1 MNLGKRHGRA
11 GYRVRSGIFLVL
23 YFCLILIVLDGVSF
37 AILASLSDEKGKG
50 EIERSVLL
58 EKFPAQ
64 FLLSSQEIRA
74 EFSNFLPIDYA
85 GQHLT
90 FIFDPVIGYRSPDSL
105 EWYGS
110 ISSDN
115 QDFVILCLGGS
126 TTEGDNWPKYLN
138 EYAQL
143 AGVSDQIVVINA
155 GVGGY
160 TTFTEKLFFSEWIW
174 PELKKAGVRP
184 DLVISLDGVNDV
196 WYRIL
201 SYQFAQKS
209 KAPIWFSR
217 YHGYHQKLSSDITDL
232 TTLSS
237 ALNQA
242 LVSSINSLK
251 NSLVVVLPYTMKIVE
266 TLSKSFIS
274 NFTMPENDSNL
285 SKKHSSLS
293 ELPESVE
300 HEIIDAFESSLM
312 DLHGLAEVRGVE
324 SISYL
329 QPVLTDNYYPHLI
342 PESMSYPGI
351 NWFGQ
356 QLTDSLGFWSDLY
369 DSGPIE
375 TDRMFA
381 MSEKLYLDLGE
392 RFPGHYES
400 LINIFYDDPAAGS
413 LYTKDGVHYSDRG
426 KRKIAQAIVTDLI
439 GKKILTSGSISQMA
453 E

>member
-11 GYRVRSGIFLVL
+11 GYRVRSAIFLVV

-64 FLLSSQEIRA
+64 FLLSRQEIRA

-110 ISSDN
+110 RGTDD
-115 QDFVILCLGGS
+115 QEFVILCLGGS
-126 TTEGDNWPKYLN
+126 TTEGDNWPRYLR

-143 AGVSDQIVVINA
+143 AGASDEIVVINA

-160 TTFTEKLFFSEWIW
+160 TTFTEKLLFSEWVW
-174 PELKKAGVRP
+174 PELKKLGVHP
-184 DLVISLDGVNDV
+184 DLVITLDGVNDV

-201 SYQFAQKS
+201 SYQFAQQK
-209 KAPIWFSR
+209 KAPIWLSR

-232 TTLSS
+232 TKLSS

-266 TLSKSFIS
+266 TLSKSLIS
-274 NFTMPENDSNL
+274 NFTMSGDGSNL
-285 SKKHSSLS
+285 SKKHSSLP
-293 ELPESVE
+293 ELSESVE
-300 HEIIDAFESSLM
+300 HEIIDAFKGSLM
-312 DLHGLAEVRGVE
+312 DLHGLAEVRSVE

-329 QPVLTDNYYPHLI
+329 QPVLVNNYYPHPI
-342 PESMSYPGI
+342 PETITYPGI

-356 QLTDSLGFWSDLY
+356 KLTDSLGFWSDLY
-369 DSGPIE
+369 DSGPIK
-375 TDRMFA
+375 TDRMYA
-381 MSEKLYLDLGE
+381 MSEKLYLNLNK
-392 RFPGHYES
+392 RFPGHYQS
-400 LINIFYDDPAAGS
+400 LIDLFYDDPEVTS
-413 LYTKDGVHYSDRG
+413 LYEEDGVHYGNRG
-426 KRKIAQAIVTDLI
+426 KRKIAEAIVSDLVTK
-439 GKKILTSGSISQMA
+439 GILTID
-453 E
+453 